1 MTARTTAVGIG
12 VTQPALTGSSWAF
25 TTAVSPGFVF
35 SAAIFLSSPA
45 LSFWI
50 AGTKTGSRER
60 EQRRHSV
67 EECHH
72 HREAN
77 SLPWPPH
84 FGCDS
89 VVTATCM
96 LDMRTGS
103 WGTLDTR
110 GVALGMME

>member
-1 MTARTTAVGIG
+1 MPARTTAVGIG
-12 VTQPALTGSSWAF
+12 MTQPALTGSSWAF

-35 SAAIFLSSPA
+35 SAATFLSPA
-45 LSFWI
+45 LFFWI
-50 AGTKTGSRER
+50 AGTKTGRREGER
-60 EQRRHSV
+60 RRHST

-72 HREAN
+72 QREAD

-89 VVTATCM
+89 VVTATRM

-103 WGTLDTR
+103 WGTLATR